1 MILRDKIP
9 DGSKLFHPWMLGSQ
23 PCEQTFRA
31 ARSMTST
38 FSTQINF
45 SIYALLQR
53 LHRLQIQSQL
63 ESEMEETGICYPRV
77 LTHVKK
83 VGFPDS
89 KVLDTTNLLHIT
101 NKDITDMIQC
111 AKDEAIVAVTELG
124 MSVKGGKWEEMVLKP
139 VATNDDDDDEDND
152 EGCAINDGD
161 NKKTTSEQVSDDLEF
176 SHNERLED
184 ISSMQKVGLVEDEVF
199 EKLQSRKMKQ
209 TSSSTI
215 SIYSAEVM
223 DGEKEQPKKHSE
235 FVQVSHNGKT
245 VFIRK
250 STAIWLFQEYE
261 RVSSDRLFRV
271 RTKQPNSSESHANV
285 PKASDANHLPARC
298 ETINVGDVCVF
309 QNTSSSKWKLG
320 KVLRFFYHNGKNSK
334 GQQCKLSSLHVNNNK
349 QNVSVVCSLFFWHAP
364 LSIRTFVLSPDHEVT
379 ASYTFRLDTY
389 KFTLME
395 GCFEVLQAERKL
407 DSHLHSVMMQNT
419 AQVDLACAK
428 YFTLSWGS
436 AQFLEDNLKSD
447 TTNTDDAVYLRDP
460 SSRPN
465 VWKKYGC
472 YVLTTMHKAHLVR
485 GNLLDDIHMGAAQA
499 LLKEQFPDIG
509 GFRNTLLQYSDSVEP
524 INNSQILQVIHV
536 RLGHTDH
543 WIVMSTVG
551 CGESEVDLYD
561 SLQCSPSVET
571 QTVIAKYIRSQSKSV
586 KIKVINVA
594 TQKGNTDCGLYA
606 VAMMTSIAY
615 KEDPVNVVYSQADLR
630 IHLQQCFEKGFL
642 EKFPISKKRRLNRR
656 ITKEVV
662 CDIYCTC
669 RLPEPDDGSEMIQC
683 DRCNEWYHV
692 KCVDLDLKLTDDD
705 WFCAK
710 CL

>member
-1 MILRDKIP
+1 M
-9 DGSKLFHPWMLGSQ
+9 
-23 PCEQTFRA
+23 QTVVIA
-31 ARSMTST
+31 
-38 FSTQINF
+38 
-45 SIYALLQR
+45 
-53 LHRLQIQSQL
+53 
-63 ESEMEETGICYPRV
+63 C
-77 LTHVKK
+77 
-83 VGFPDS
+83 
-89 KVLDTTNLLHIT
+89 
-101 NKDITDMIQC
+101 
-111 AKDEAIVAVTELG
+111 
-124 MSVKGGKWEEMVLKP
+124 
-139 VATNDDDDDEDND
+139 
-152 EGCAINDGD
+152 
-161 NKKTTSEQVSDDLEF
+161 
-176 SHNERLED
+176 
-184 ISSMQKVGLVEDEVF
+184 
-199 EKLQSRKMKQ
+199 KQ
-209 TSSSTI
+209 
-215 SIYSAEVM
+215 
-223 DGEKEQPKKHSE
+223 
-235 FVQVSHNGKT
+235 
-245 VFIRK
+245 
-250 STAIWLFQEYE
+250 
-261 RVSSDRLFRV
+261 
-271 RTKQPNSSESHANV
+271 
-285 PKASDANHLPARC
+285 
-298 ETINVGDVCVF
+298 
-309 QNTSSSKWKLG
+309 
-320 KVLRFFYHNGKNSK
+320 
-334 GQQCKLSSLHVNNNK
+334 QQT
-349 QNVSVVCSLFFWHAP
+349 NVSVVCSLFFWHAP
-364 LSIRTFVLSPDHEVT
+364 LSIRTFVLSPDHDVT

-389 KFTLME
+389 KFTLTE

-524 INNSQILQVIHV
+524 INNFQILQVIHV
-536 RLGHTDH
+536 RLGYTDH

-571 QTVIAKYIRSQSKSV
+571 QIVIAKYIRSQSKSV